1 MSYGHFLDTMN
12 DKSSVLLKIFDE
24 EIHVALGSFMAQN
37 NAKEAMG
44 KFILNDHGPAD
55 IKFENYDSFNGIFFL
70 WIHRFEMKDV
80 ILDINFG
87 DRESI
92 VEPILYFKRINERFA
107 PWEILLSSGV
117 TNPLAASGEMWVL
130 KVDFMK
136 EVIRRMSIGI
146 KEHWAILSNPGES
159 LIQQTLLLREKRM
172 AAIQEE
178 DHGKDRERA
187 SIKAMDAFHSGKYA
201 EAVKLLEPFK
211 DDPDISK
218 SSIMLFGLAKKRLLS

>member
-1 MSYGHFLDTMN
+1 MN
-12 DKSSVLLKIFDE
+12 DKSSILLKVFDE

-37 NAKEAMG
+37 SAKESMG
-44 KFILNDHGPAD
+44 EFIFNAQGPAG
-55 IKFENYDSFNGIFFL
+55 IKLANYDSFNGIFFS

-80 ILDINFG
+80 FLDINFG

-107 PWEILLSSGV
+107 PWEILLAAGV
-117 TNPLAASGEMWVL
+117 TDPLAASGEMWVL

-136 EVIRRMSIGI
+136 EVIRRMSTGI
-146 KEHWAILSNPGES
+146 KEHWSILTNPGES

-172 AAIQEE
+172 ATAQEE
-178 DHGKDRERA
+178 DHRKDRERA
-187 SIKAMDAFHSGKYA
+187 CIKAMDAFHSGKYA

-211 DDPDISK
+211 NDSDILK
-218 SSIMLFGLAKKRLLS
+218 SSVMLYGLAKKRLLS